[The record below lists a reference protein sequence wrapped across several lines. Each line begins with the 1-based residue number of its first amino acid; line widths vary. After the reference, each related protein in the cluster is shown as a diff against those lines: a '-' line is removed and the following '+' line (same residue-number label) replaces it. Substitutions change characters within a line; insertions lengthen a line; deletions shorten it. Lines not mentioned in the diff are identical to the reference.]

1 MVANKASDM
10 QWRGSSNPLLVP
22 MDGRYQEFGGARV
35 VVWVRG
41 SVRFFATVAR
51 AVVTLHPRTHRFPTS
66 RSEEKLTSKC
76 CYDVGKYDS
85 SSIEGIQ
92 REPEVMSLV

>member
-1 MVANKASDM
+1 MERVFESVVSPHGWKISRV
-10 QWRGSSNPLLVP
+10 W
-22 MDGRYQEFGGARV
+22 GARV

-51 AVVTLHPRTHRFPTS
+51 ARVTLHPRTHHFPTS

-85 SSIEGIQ
+85 GRDRKS
-92 REPEVMSLV
+92 VV